1 MKNVYSIL
9 LCLVFFMSCEK
20 KQEETETLETGVSY
34 ELAKYRKLQIA
45 DVVYNLHFKIPK
57 EKELPISSKLQVD
70 FKINE
75 CK

>member
-34 ELAKYRKLQIA
+34 ELAKYRKEGKHIFFESIKGIHHA
-45 DVVYNLHFKIPK
+45 KRNCV
-57 EKELPISSKLQVD
+57 
-70 FKINE
+70 
-75 CK
+75 